1 MYTFIYI
8 YIQIHIL
15 EVRVKELEKKLERQ
29 SEHDK
34 RIMSR
39 LVGFLRKEA
48 AEEEA
53 TSHSSN

>member
-1 MYTFIYI
+1 M
-8 YIQIHIL
+8 
-15 EVRVKELEKKLERQ
+15 VKELEKEFERQ

-48 AEEEA
+48 TKKLSIEEEVA
-53 TSHSSN
+53 SHSSN

>member
-1 MYTFIYI
+1 
-8 YIQIHIL
+8 
-15 EVRVKELEKKLERQ
+15 VRVKELEKKLERQ

-53 TSHSSN
+53 TSRSSN